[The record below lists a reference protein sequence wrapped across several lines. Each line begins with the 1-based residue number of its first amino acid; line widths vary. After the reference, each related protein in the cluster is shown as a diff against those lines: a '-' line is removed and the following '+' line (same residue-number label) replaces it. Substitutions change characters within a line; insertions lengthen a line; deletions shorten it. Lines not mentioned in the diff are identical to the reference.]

1 MSTIIPYEVV
11 YSSSYDDGY
20 IAKDLE
26 NQVCDSSSKGWQS
39 ARFCVYP
46 QEIVLMLNKTARIKK
61 VQILS
66 HHCNIASKIEIFV
79 GSPSNFD
86 RNSIENMLSA
96 CKFNRLGYV
105 IMSSNKDSDF
115 KARELKSVHVTAE
128 CLLVKFIIHEHYVNQ
143 LNIYNQVSIIGIN
156 IIGEII
162 EDESLNTKYKKKD
175 FMQSEHIQNT
185 TDFLITQGFNK
196 VDTDVIH
203 RHQVTHSPDFL
214 KNSSSVILPSLN
226 LIEKKDESLQSSK
239 YPLQSTELP
248 NIYKNNFIVSKSESS
263 LEKKLNLNNFIHDVE
278 IDADSCL
285 PNLNEKEERESSTI
299 IDVFG
304 MNMAQ
309 KLFSKS
315 WKHRLELVTK
325 LRAEIASTDHS
336 ISVDEACA
344 ISSILFK
351 ILQDQVF
358 VVFNEGLNLL
368 KDFLLNIPHKSLGR
382 GETSVVAEKLLSII
396 LKRTGDSNSRLRV
409 AISDAVIE
417 ISLFPVLKII
427 GTLPDIIVKLVKKKK
442 NLSWRL
448 LKSQLKIME
457 ALIKSLGLNT
467 SGGFSTEQVMS
478 ILTVSLEHPNNEV
491 REASLSCF
499 FEAYHY
505 VKDIRSYLPPDNPS
519 SRKNPLYNK
528 IFDML
533 EKADESLE
541 MKQTRFQAKHIQS
554 KDFQLET
561 IDTANKNK
569 SNVILPSNCMNVK
582 VLTKEAISQC
592 SGAVKALSIGLE
604 DEYISKMCVFCGNS
618 ENDLDIHYWKSCF
631 MLKPCD
637 ICCQV
642 VEICGMN
649 KHLVEACEDKKNYQ
663 TCGKCHLSVKCTD
676 FRQHL
681 EQCKDLL
688 KSDQVVCPLCFCVV
702 IDNEQNWIEH
712 LKNLCP
718 PNIFRLKVAK

>member
-592 SGAVKALSIGLE
+592 SGAVKALRLE

-637 ICCQV
+637 ICCQVV